1 MVNFHHICRLC
12 GHSRPQASPTH
23 GYRALI
29 QHSSQQNRPNNR
41 HIWPTTNIC
50 CAFLYISTTNT
61 CGLVRRSIHIWLVT
75 YRAPPYLPNLI
86 DNLHISDS
94 LRLLN
99 LNVIFFF
106 FSGGAPPYLSHL
118 TRVQVGGNDCPQPL
132 VIPQPLVM
140 NGEGSQLVI
149 LIRSTEI
156 KTCITLNGSWLVI
169 FQF

>member
-29 QHSSQQNRPNNR
+29 QHSSQQNRSNNR
-41 HIWPTTNIC
+41 HIWPKTNIC

-86 DNLHISDS
+86 DNLPISDS

-106 FSGGAPPYLSHL
+106 FQAGHLHICRIWLESKSEGTTALNLWLYLSL
-118 TRVQVGGNDCPQPL
+118 WWWTGKVVN
-132 VIPQPLVM
+132 
-140 NGEGSQLVI
+140 
-149 LIRSTEI
+149 
-156 KTCITLNGSWLVI
+156 
-169 FQF
+169 

>member
-1 MVNFHHICRLC
+1 MLFCTYL
-12 GHSRPQASPTH
+12 PQTPA
-23 GYRALI
+23 AL
-29 QHSSQQNRPNNR
+29 SG
-41 HIWPTTNIC
+41 
-50 CAFLYISTTNT
+50 A
-61 CGLVRRSIHIWLVT
+61 SIHIGLVT

-86 DNLHISDS
+86 DNLPISDS

-156 KTCITLNGSWLVI
+156 KTCNGS
-169 FQF
+169 